1 MSLLDEKTAWTIAAT
16 GAAIV
21 GAMAA
26 RSALKAGWKAFMATD
41 PPENPADPA
50 VTWGEAIAWTALTGA
65 VVGVARM
72 CAQRVAVSGWEK
84 ATGHTPPDYT

>member
-1 MSLLDEKTAWTIAAT
+1 MALLDEKTAWTIAAS

-21 GAMAA
+21 GALAA
-26 RSALKAGWKAFMATD
+26 RSVIKAGWKTFMDSEPPDDPTD
-41 PPENPADPA
+41 PT

-72 CAQRVAVSGWEK
+72 CAQRVAFSGWER
-84 ATGHTPPDYT
+84 AMGHVPPED